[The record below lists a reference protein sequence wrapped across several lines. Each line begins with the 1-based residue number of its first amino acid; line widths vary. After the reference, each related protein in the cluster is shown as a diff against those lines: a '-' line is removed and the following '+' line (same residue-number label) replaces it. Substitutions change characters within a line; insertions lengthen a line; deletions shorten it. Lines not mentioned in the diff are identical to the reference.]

1 MIGPGPRAPVNVET
15 GGDAMKIKAAVMRE
29 KGGRF
34 SMEDVELDEPRDDE
48 VLIRMVGAG
57 ICHTDTLPRDQVV
70 PAPFPAVYGHEG
82 SGVVEKVGA
91 RVAKLAVGDHVVMS
105 CNSCG
110 HCDTCQTGRPM
121 YCRDFFKANF
131 GFARMDG
138 SPTMHKGPEVI
149 HGAFFSQSSF
159 ATHALGTERSVVK
172 IAPDV
177 PLEMMGPLGCGVQ
190 TGAGAVI
197 NSLHPNAGDSI
208 AIYGAGS
215 VGLSALLA
223 AVVTGCAVRISVDP
237 NEERL
242 ALARELGATHVVNPT
257 KGDPVQAIRE
267 ITGGLGTQ
275 FSLETSGNLGALR
288 QALDSIQ
295 IMGECGMIGAPA
307 YGSEI
312 SFDTWGL
319 LLGRKIRGI
328 CEGDSVPD
336 LFIPKL
342 VELHRQGRFAF
353 DRLVTFYDFEQINEA
368 VEDGERGRT
377 IKAVLRFN

>member
-1 MIGPGPRAPVNVET
+1 
-15 GGDAMKIKAAVMRE
+15 MKITSAVMRE

-34 SMEDVELDEPRDDE
+34 SLEDIELEEPRDDE
-48 VLIRMVGAG
+48 VLIRMKSCG

-82 SGVVEKVGA
+82 AGVVEKVGS
-91 RVAKLAVGDHVVMS
+91 RVRKLQPGDHVVMS

-110 HCDTCQTGRPM
+110 HCDTCLTGQPM
-121 YCRDFFKANF
+121 YCRHFFQANF
-131 GFARMDG
+131 SFARMDG
-138 SPTMHKGPEVI
+138 TPTMRKGDEVV

-159 ATHALGTERSVVK
+159 ATHAIGTERSVVK
-172 IAPDV
+172 IPSDV
-177 PLEMMGPLGCGVQ
+177 PIEIMGPLGCGVQ

-197 NSLHPNAGDSI
+197 NSLHPQAGDSI

-215 VGLSALLA
+215 VGLSALLG
-223 AVVTGCAVRISVDP
+223 AVVVGCALRICVDL

-242 ALARELGATHVVNPT
+242 QQALALGATHVINPKT
-257 KGDPVQAIRE
+257 TDPVKE
-267 ITGGLGTQ
+267 IQRLTSGLGTK
-275 FSLETSGNLGALR
+275 FSLETSGSLAALR
-288 QALDSIQ
+288 QAVDSIQ

-312 SFDTWGL
+312 GFDTWGL

-342 VELHRQGRFAF
+342 IELYRQGRFPF
-353 DRLVTFYDFEQINEA
+353 DKLIRFYKFADINQA
-368 VEDGERGRT
+368 VEDGERGKA
-377 IKAVLRFN
+377 IKAVIVFD

>member
-1 MIGPGPRAPVNVET
+1 
-15 GGDAMKIKAAVMRE
+15 MKFTAAVMRE

-34 SMEDVELDEPRDDE
+34 SIEELELDEPRDDE
-48 VLIRMVGAG
+48 VLIRMKSVG

-82 SGVVEKVGA
+82 AGIVEKVGA
-91 RVAKLAVGDHVVMS
+91 RVSKLQPGDHVVMS
-105 CNSCG
+105 CNFCG
-110 HCDTCQTGRPM
+110 RCDTCQTGKPM
-121 YCRDFFKANF
+121 YCRHFFKANF

-138 SPTMHKGPEVI
+138 SPTMKKGAEVV

-159 ATHALGTERSVVK
+159 GTYALGTERSVVRIPK
-172 IAPDV
+172 DV
-177 PLEMMGPLGCGVQ
+177 PLDIMGPLGCGVQ

-197 NSLHPNAGDSI
+197 NSLHPQAGDSI

-215 VGLSALLA
+215 VGLSALLG
-223 AVVTGCAVRISVDP
+223 AVVTGCAVRICVDP
-237 NEERL
+237 NDKRRKL
-242 ALARELGATHVVNPT
+242 ATELGATHVIDPRNC
-257 KGDPVQAIRE
+257 DPVKEIQQ

-275 FSLETSGNLGALR
+275 FSLETSGNLSALR
-288 QALDSIQ
+288 QAVDSIQ

-312 SFDTWGL
+312 GFDTWGL

-342 VELHRQGRFAF
+342 VELHRQGRFPF
-353 DRLVTFYDFEQINEA
+353 DRLIKFYGFDQINQA
-368 VEDGERGRT
+368 VEDSERGRT
-377 IKAVLRFN
+377 IKAVLRFD

>member
-1 MIGPGPRAPVNVET
+1 
-15 GGDAMKIKAAVMRE
+15 MKITAAVMRE

-34 SMEDVELDEPRDDE
+34 SLEELELDDPRDDE
-48 VLIRMVGAG
+48 VLVRMKSCG

-82 SGVVEKVGA
+82 AGIVEKVGS
-91 RVAKLAVGDHVVMS
+91 RVSKLKPGDHVVMS

-121 YCRDFFKANF
+121 YCRHFFKANF
-131 GFARMDG
+131 SFARMDG
-138 SPTMHKGPEVI
+138 SPTLRKDKEVV

-159 ATHALGTERSVVK
+159 ATHAIGPERSVVK
-172 IAPDV
+172 IPSDL
-177 PLEMMGPLGCGVQ
+177 PLELMGPLGCGIQ

-197 NSLHPNAGDSI
+197 NSLHPQAGDSI
-208 AIYGAGS
+208 AIFGAGS

-223 AVVTGCAVRISVDP
+223 AVVTGCALRICVDP
-237 NEERL
+237 NTARL
-242 ALARELGATHVVNPT
+242 EFARELGATHVINPTEVNPVE
-257 KGDPVQAIRE
+257 KIQQL
-267 ITGGLGTQ
+267 TGGIGAQ
-275 FSLETSGNLGALR
+275 FSLETSGNLSALR
-288 QALDSIQ
+288 QAVDSLQ

-312 SFDTWGL
+312 GLDTWGL

-328 CEGDSVPD
+328 CEGDAVPD

-342 VELHRQGRFAF
+342 IELYRQGRFPF
-353 DRLVTFYDFEQINEA
+353 DRLVRYYPFDQINQA
-368 VEDGERGRT
+368 IEDSERGRT
-377 IKAVLRFN
+377 IKAVLRFD